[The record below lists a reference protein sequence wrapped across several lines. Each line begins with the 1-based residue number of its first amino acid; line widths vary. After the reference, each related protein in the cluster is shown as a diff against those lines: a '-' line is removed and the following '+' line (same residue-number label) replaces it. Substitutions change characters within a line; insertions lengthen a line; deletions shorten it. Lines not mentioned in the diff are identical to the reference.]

1 MKIAVSHRG
10 KNRTISS
17 KGFTLTRLAFIKHMA
32 EAGQGFAPR
41 AEKLLRTIGMF
52 FHFSYYLQRGSFYSN
67 NCFSLPPNHLYDPT
81 EQGQFSNL
89 AGKAIADFLSKRIDN
104 SLFTVGYEA
113 AMNLMKIPIKGNR
126 PDLIAFP
133 NQSPPIAI
141 EAKGY
146 QVSNVTNESN
156 NGMSGHKKQA
166 QSGPIK
172 CVGYC
177 VACVSYN
184 LYGHNGVQ
192 CKYYDPPNDNFK
204 DDEGFLKKELS
215 KNYYSGLQSF
225 LDYFKHEKKEYG
237 KEKFYEIQFSDFKK
251 TPAFF
256 HEELFELEQS
266 CIIDIYRF
274 CFRRLWLIL
283 PGDID
288 KFAKEGI
295 SDDLKP
301 FIFESTKE
309 KDLNRNLY
317 IDYDRVGL
325 RYE

>member
-1 MKIAVSHRG
+1 MEIAVSHRD

-113 AMNLMKIPIKGNR
+113 AMNLMKIPIKENR

-133 NQSPPIAI
+133 NQSSYIAI

-146 QVSNVTNESN
+146 TVSNVTDER
-156 NGMSGHKKQA
+156 MSGHKKQA

-204 DDEGFLKKELS
+204 DDGGFLKKELS
-215 KNYYSGLQSF
+215 KDYYSGLLSF
-225 LDYFKHEKKEYG
+225 LDYFGHEKKEYG

-256 HEELFELEQS
+256 HEELFELEQ
-266 CIIDIYRF
+266 YRF
-274 CFRRLWLIL
+274 CFRRLRLIL
-283 PGDID
+283 PGDIH
-288 KFAKEGI
+288 KFAEEGI